1 MGRVELAGASEVAAL
16 LGVSRQQVDRLATRD
31 DFPLPV
37 AVLKTGR
44 IWRIRDIEKW
54 IKANPH
60 RRPGPP
66 PRPRK
71 G

>member
-31 DFPLPV
+31 DFPAPV

-44 IWRIRDIEKW
+44 IWRTRDIEKW
-54 IKANPH
+54 IKAHPH

-66 PRPRK
+66 PRPHK